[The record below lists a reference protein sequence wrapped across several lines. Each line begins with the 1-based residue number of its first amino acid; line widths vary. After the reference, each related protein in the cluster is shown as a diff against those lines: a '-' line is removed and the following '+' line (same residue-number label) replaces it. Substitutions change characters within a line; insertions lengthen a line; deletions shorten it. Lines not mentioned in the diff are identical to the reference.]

1 MNIQEQW
8 YAVYTNP
15 RSEAKVA
22 ERIKEIGVEVYLPMV
37 TELKQWS
44 DRKKKVTKPLFTSYV
59 FVRIENR
66 SFDIIKNI
74 YGVVGFIRHIG
85 QPAKIRDVEIDAI
98 KLFLNKV
105 NTSTIEFEP
114 ADSVEIKEGLFK
126 GKSGIIQYVGKDHL
140 RIVLSELKLS
150 IIAKICKSDVIKK

>member
-1 MNIQEQW
+1 MSKAKQW
-8 YAVYTNP
+8 YAVYTSP
-15 RSEAKVA
+15 RAEAKVA
-22 ERIKEIGVEVYLPMV
+22 ERIEEIGVEVYLPMI

-59 FVRIENR
+59 FVRIDNK
-66 SFDIIKNI
+66 SFDKIKNI

-114 ADSVEIKEGLFK
+114 KESVEIKDGLFK
-126 GKSGIIQYVGKDHL
+126 GKTGVIQYVGKDHL
-140 RIVLSELKLS
+140 RIILSELKLS

>member
-1 MNIQEQW
+1 MSIQKQW

-15 RSEAKVA
+15 RSEVKVA
-22 ERIKEIGVEVYLPMV
+22 ERIEEIGVDVYLPMV

-59 FVRIENR
+59 FVKIDNK
-66 SFDIIKNI
+66 SFDRIKSI

-85 QPAKIRDVEIDAI
+85 QPAKIRDAEIDAI

-114 ADSVEIKEGLFK
+114 KEDVEIKDGLFK
-126 GKSGIIQYVGKDHL
+126 GKTGVIQYVGKDYL
-140 RIVLSELKLS
+140 RIILSELKLS
-150 IIAKICKSDVIKK
+150 IIAKICKTDVVKK